1 MWYKLFFLY
10 VQGCNRITFP
20 DHVFIVSKV
29 HVEKIAL
36 SEIRYTSSAK
46 KSCAEILTVYDIA
59 IDLKTIFFKIQ
70 IPQ

>member
-1 MWYKLFFLY
+1 MSGMHVVQALFSICTRLQQNCNQSLYKA
-10 VQGCNRITFP
+10 VKTFP

-46 KSCAEILTVYDIA
+46 KSCAEILTVYGSY
-59 IDLKTIFFKIQ
+59 
-70 IPQ
+70 